1 MADFLAAFEK
11 VIRAEGGYVLHNVP
25 GDRGGMTY
33 AGISRRAHPDW
44 PGWTVIDAGG
54 EPPAELVREFYRERF
69 WGRILGDEI
78 TSQAVAET
86 LYDFAVNAGVKPA
99 AIIAQV
105 VASKI
110 TGEALTP
117 DGVVGPKT
125 LAALNACDE
134 RLFVAL
140 YTIAKIARYCEI
152 VRRDRSQA
160 KFLLGWV
167 SRAIKGAA

>member
-1 MADFLAAFEK
+1 MAEFAPAYERTI
-11 VIRAEGGYVLHNVP
+11 VAEGGYTLHETQ

-33 AGISRRAHPDW
+33 AGIARRFHPDW
-44 PGWTVIDAGG
+44 PGWSHIDAGS
-54 EPPAELVREFYRERF
+54 EPPAELVRSFYRERF
-69 WGRILGDEI
+69 WERIRGDEI
-78 TSQAVAET
+78 TSQAIAET
-86 LYDFAVNAGVKPA
+86 IYDFAVNAGVKTA
-99 AIIAQV
+99 SILAQV

-110 TGEALTP
+110 TGETLTP
-117 DGVVGPKT
+117 DGVIGPKT
-125 LAALNACDE
+125 IAALNSCDE

-167 SRAIKGAA
+167 SRAIKGVA

>member
-1 MADFLAAFEK
+1 MANFAPAYERTI
-11 VIRAEGGYVLHNVP
+11 VAEGGYVLHNVP

-33 AGISRRAHPDW
+33 AGIARRYHPNW
-44 PGWTVIDAGG
+44 PGWAHIDAGS

-69 WGRILGDEI
+69 WGRIRGDEI
-78 TSQAVAET
+78 TSQAIAET
-86 LYDFAVNAGVKPA
+86 LYDFAVNAGVKTA
-99 AIIAQV
+99 SILAQV

-110 TGEALTP
+110 TGEMLTP

-125 LAALNACDE
+125 LAALNQCDE

>member
-1 MADFLAAFEK
+1 MADFVQAYEK
-11 VIRAEGGYVLHNVP
+11 TIRAEGGYVLHNVP

-33 AGISRRAHPDW
+33 AGIARRYHPNW
-44 PGWTVIDAGG
+44 PGWAHIDAGS

-69 WGRILGDEI
+69 WGRIRGDEI
-78 TSQAVAET
+78 ASQAIAET
-86 LYDFAVNAGVKPA
+86 IYDFAVNAGVKTA
-99 AIIAQV
+99 SILAQV

-110 TGEALTP
+110 TGEMLTP

-125 LAALNACDE
+125 LAALNQCDE

-152 VRRDRSQA
+152 VRRDRSQV
-160 KFLLGWV
+160 KFLLGWIT
-167 SRAIKGAA
+167 RAIKGAA

>member
-1 MADFLAAFEK
+1 MADFVQAYEK
-11 VIRAEGGYVLHNVP
+11 TIRAEGGYVLHNVP

-33 AGISRRAHPDW
+33 AGIARRYHPNW
-44 PGWTVIDAGG
+44 PGWAHIDAGS

-69 WGRILGDEI
+69 WGRIRGDEI
-78 TSQAVAET
+78 TSQAIAET
-86 LYDFAVNAGVKPA
+86 LYDFAVNAGVKTA
-99 AIIAQV
+99 SILAQV

-110 TGEALTP
+110 TAEMLTP

-125 LAALNACDE
+125 LAALNQCDE